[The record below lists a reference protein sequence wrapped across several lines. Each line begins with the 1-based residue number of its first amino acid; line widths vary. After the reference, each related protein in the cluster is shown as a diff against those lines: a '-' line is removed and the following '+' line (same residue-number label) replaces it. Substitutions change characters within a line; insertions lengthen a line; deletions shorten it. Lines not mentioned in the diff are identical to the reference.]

1 MSGTSANLITIQA
14 TINAPIDQ
22 VWKRWNTPEDIE
34 CWNAA
39 SPDWHC
45 PKAQNDLR
53 SGGRFV
59 YTMAARDGSVS
70 FDFAGVYDMV
80 KPHELIR
87 YILEDG
93 RKVSVAFSSRGDS
106 TDIVETFEAEGTHSV
121 EMQQAGWQAILNNF
135 KKFAER

>member
-1 MSGTSANLITIQA
+1 MNGTSPNLITIQA
-14 TINAPIDQ
+14 TINAPIDR
-22 VWKRWNTPEDIE
+22 VWKYWNTPEDIE

-70 FDFAGVYDMV
+70 FDFAGVYTIV
-80 KPHELIR
+80 KYHELIR
-87 YILEDG
+87 YTLEDG
-93 RKVSVAFSSRGDS
+93 RQVSVSFSSQGNR
-106 TDIVETFEAEGTHSV
+106 TEIVEIFEAEGTHSV

-135 KKFAER
+135 KKFTER